1 MPPLPGLGVQSALE
15 VASDFAARRPS
26 HPALPPI
33 LTVRAGPGGSAEWV
47 EPMPHGV
54 SLAALLEDGPLP
66 PSSALPLLGRI
77 ADALAAMHG
86 AGLSQLCILPE
97 RVVIGAGGQVTLV
110 GAGLVDA
117 LRTLSPGIRFPG
129 AQWEHLHPVPALTS
143 PELLQGESGERV
155 DVFALA
161 ALAFLCLTGGLP
173 FVGGALAV
181 WRAGQR
187 GEAREASDVCPA
199 VSRALSTALRQG
211 LGAHP
216 SQRPESPHAL
226 LDLLRIAAGSPRDAA
241 VHLGRHHPTW
251 WDARLPTV
259 SVDPGDDPS
268 GSLRT
273 AQAVLEQLHTAVRE
287 RKGEPHRWRGLV
299 LLVAALLLLLLL
311 LPLLPP

>member
-1 MPPLPGLGVQSALE
+1 
-15 VASDFAARRPS
+15 
-26 HPALPPI
+26 
-33 LTVRAGPGGSAEWV
+33 
-47 EPMPHGV
+47 MPHGV

-181 WRAGQR
+181 WRASQR